1 MKIPGWYDIIQNPNK
16 SAMDTGLVSRS
27 AITTRVEKYSP
38 WGWFCFTRAGM
49 QMNMHLHFS

>member
-1 MKIPGWYDIIQNPNK
+1 MKISWWYDVIQNPNK
-16 SAMDTGLVSRS
+16 RAMNTGLVSRS

-38 WGWFCFTRAGM
+38 WGWFCFIRAGM